1 MTLRDFFK
9 KVREKKFSSLKA
21 NTDSTINGLSD
32 AEIAANWH
40 KCKGCSATIYKNNYK
55 TNLNVCPECNHHG
68 RISSQARIESLVDKN
83 SFQEITANLTSTDP
97 LKFNDG
103 KAYTE
108 TVKKAQEKTQQND
121 ALITGFAKIDGV
133 KVALAVMNFDFLGGS
148 MGSVVGEKFTR
159 LVEAAIQEKTAVIS
173 VSASGGARMHEGIL
187 SLMQMA
193 KTSIALERLSQA
205 GLLYISILTDPT
217 YGGVSA
223 SFATLGDLII
233 AEPQARV
240 GFAGRR
246 VIEETVREKLPSD
259 FQSAEY
265 LLEHGQID
273 FIVER
278 KDLKNKLTSLLRI
291 HGYSPENVAI
301 PDSPAALQEEQPSAK
316 ALQPK
321 KEIALEFEKPLQKI
335 QDEIKKLEKTVS
347 SNDDKALL
355 NKLNQQYSEVEKNIY
370 KNLTAIDITKIARHP
385 NRPNIEDY
393 LNCFI
398 GENKWIEMHGDRAGT
413 DDQAILTALVEMD
426 GIAFMAIG
434 TRKGRNIKDNQKRN
448 FGMPQPEGYRKAKR
462 AFEHANKFN
471 LPIVTFIDTPGAYP
485 GLNAE
490 ANGQSIAIAE
500 NLKSLASLQV
510 PVLSIVTGEGG
521 SGGAL
526 AIGVANKIVMLENS
540 VYSVISPEGCAA
552 ILWRTRDKA
561 PEAAEALKITA
572 KDLQALGIADEIV
585 NEPLGGAHRNW
596 EAIAND
602 LREVITSNLKELMSL
617 SKAQI
622 MEQKTQKFYSFGEFN
637 ETQTKLQEKKNNKSL
652 KTK

>member
-1 MTLRDFFK
+1 MTLRNFFK
-9 KVREKKFSSLKA
+9 KMREQKFSSLKA
-21 NTDSTINGLSD
+21 NNESTINGLSD
-32 AEIAANWH
+32 AEISANWH
-40 KCKGCSATIYKNNYK
+40 KCKGCNATIYKTNYVA
-55 TNLNVCPECNHHG
+55 NLNVCPECNFHG
-68 RISSQARIESLVDKN
+68 RISSHDRIANLIDAN
-83 SFQEITANLTSTDP
+83 SFKEINTDMTSVDP

-103 KAYTE
+103 KPYTE
-108 TVKKAQEKTQQND
+108 TLANAQKKTNQAD
-121 ALITGFAKIDGV
+121 ALITGFATIDGV
-133 KVALAVMNFDFLGGS
+133 RVALAVMNFEFLGGS

-159 LVEAAIQEKTAVIS
+159 IVEAAIKEKIPVIS
-173 VSASGGARMHEGIL
+173 ISSSGGARMHEGIL

-193 KTSIALERLSQA
+193 KTSIALERLSKA
-205 GLLYISILTDPT
+205 GQLYISLLTDPT

-233 AEPQARV
+233 AEPKARI

-265 LLEHGQID
+265 LLEHGQVD

-278 KDLKNKLTSLLRI
+278 KDMREKLSSLLRI
-291 HGYSPENVAI
+291 HGYFPKNVSA
-301 PDSPAALQEEQPSAK
+301 PDSLSIHPEVQDAT

-321 KEIALEFEKPLQKI
+321 KEISLEFEKPLQKI
-335 QDEIKKLEKTVS
+335 QEEIKKLEKSVS
-347 SNDDKALL
+347 NNEDKALL
-355 NKLNQQYSEVEKNIY
+355 NKLNRQYAEVKKNIF
-370 KNLTAIDITKIARHP
+370 KNLSAINITRIARHP

-398 GENKWIEMHGDRAGT
+398 GTDKWIEMHGDRAGT
-413 DDQAILTALVEMD
+413 DDQAMLIALVEMD

-434 TRKGRNIKDNQKRN
+434 TRKGRTIKENQKRN

-462 AFEHANKFN
+462 AFEHANKFK

-500 NLKSLASLQV
+500 NLKSLASLDV

-526 AIGVANKIVMLENS
+526 AIGVANKVVMLENS

-572 KDLQALGIADEIV
+572 KDLMELGIADEIV
-585 NEPLGGAHRNW
+585 KEPLGGAHKDWKNMS
-596 EAIAND
+596 D
-602 LREVITSNLKELMSL
+602 SLREVLIRNLKELQMMSPEEIT
-617 SKAQI
+617 QQR
-622 MEQKTQKFYSFGEFN
+622 MEKFYSFGQFSESDIN
-637 ETQTKLQEKKNNKSL
+637 SSKKKIKN
-652 KTK
+652 

>member
-1 MTLRDFFK
+1 MALRDFFK
-9 KVREKKFSSLKA
+9 KMREKKFSSLKA
-21 NTDSTINGLSD
+21 NTDSIVNGLSD
-32 AEIAANWH
+32 TEIAANWH
-40 KCKGCSATIYKNNYK
+40 KCKSCNATIFKANY
-55 TNLNVCPECNHHG
+55 TENLNVCPECNFHG
-68 RISSQARIESLVDKN
+68 RISSSERIEKLIDKN
-83 SFQEITANLTSTDP
+83 SFKEINTHLSSADP
-97 LKFNDG
+97 LNFNDG
-103 KAYTE
+103 KPYTE
-108 TVKKAQEKTQQND
+108 TLANAQEKTKQTD
-121 ALITGFAKIDGV
+121 ALITGFATIDGV
-133 KVALAVMNFDFLGGS
+133 DVALTVMNFEFLGGS

-159 LVEAAIQEKTAVIS
+159 LVEEAIKAKTPVIS
-173 VSASGGARMHEGIL
+173 ISSSGGARMHEGIL

-193 KTSIALERLSQA
+193 KTSIALERLSKA
-205 GLLYISILTDPT
+205 GLMYISILTDPT

-233 AEPQARV
+233 AEPRARI

-246 VIEETVREKLPSD
+246 VIEETVREKLPAD

-278 KDLKNKLTSLLRI
+278 KNMKAKLSSLLRI
-291 HGYSPENVAI
+291 HGYFPENVSV
-301 PDSPAALQEEQPSAK
+301 PDTISGINQDMSDLKSLQPSK
-316 ALQPK
+316 IIP
-321 KEIALEFEKPLQKI
+321 LEFEKPLQKI
-335 QDEIKKLEKTVS
+335 QEQIKRLEKS
-347 SNDDKALL
+347 ISNESDKALL
-355 NKLNQQYSEVEKNIY
+355 NELNSQYKEVEKNIF
-370 KNLTAIDITKIARHP
+370 KNLSAIDITKIARHP

-398 GENKWIEMHGDRAGT
+398 GKDKWIEMHGDRAGT

-434 TRKGRNIKDNQKRN
+434 TRKGRTIKENQKRN

-500 NLKSLASLQV
+500 NLKSLASLDV

-526 AIGVANKIVMLENS
+526 AIGVANKVVMLENS

-572 KDLQALGIADEIV
+572 NHLKDLGIADELV
-585 NEPLGGAHRNW
+585 KEPVGGAHKDW
-596 EAIAND
+596 QSMSQS
-602 LREVITSNLKELMSL
+602 LREVIIRNLKELKKMSP
-617 SKAQI
+617 SEI
-622 MEQKTQKFYSFGEFN
+622 TEQKMNKFYAIGEFT
-637 ETQTKLQEKKNNKSL
+637 EVGALAPSKKVK
-652 KTK
+652 K

>member
-1 MTLRDFFK
+1 MALRNFFK
-9 KVREKKFSSLKA
+9 KMREKKFSSLKA
-21 NTDSTINGLSD
+21 NTDSIVNGLSD
-32 AEIAANWH
+32 AEISANWH
-40 KCKGCSATIYKNNYK
+40 KCKGCSATIYKSNFEE
-55 TNLNVCPECNHHG
+55 NLNVCPECNFHG
-68 RISSQARIESLVDKN
+68 RISIQDRITNLIDAK
-83 SFQEITANLTSTDP
+83 SFKEINASMSSVDP
-97 LKFNDG
+97 LKFDDG
-103 KAYTE
+103 KPYLDTL
-108 TVKKAQEKTQQND
+108 KKAQEKTQQTD
-121 ALITGFAKIDGV
+121 ALITGFATIDGV

-159 LVEAAIQEKTAVIS
+159 VIEEAIKQKIPVIS
-173 VSASGGARMHEGIL
+173 ISSSGGARMHEGIL

-193 KTSIALERLSQA
+193 KTSIALERLSKA
-205 GLLYISILTDPT
+205 GLMYISLLTDPT

-233 AEPQARV
+233 AEPKARI

-278 KDLKNKLTSLLRI
+278 KEMKSKLSSILRI
-291 HGYSPENVAI
+291 HGYYPENVSA
-301 PDSPAALQEEQPSAK
+301 PDSLSINSEEQDATK
-316 ALQPK
+316 LQPT
-321 KEIALEFEKPLQKI
+321 KEISLEFEKPLQKI
-335 QDEIKKLEKTVS
+335 QEEMKRLEKS
-347 SNDDKALL
+347 ISNSEDKALL
-355 NKLNQQYSEVEKNIY
+355 NKLNKQYSEVEKNIY
-370 KNLTAIDITKIARHP
+370 KNLSAIDITRIARHP
-385 NRPNIEDY
+385 NRPNVEDY

-398 GENKWIEMHGDRAGT
+398 GQDKWIEMHGDRAGT
-413 DDQAILTALVEMD
+413 DDQAMLTALVEMD
-426 GIAFMAIG
+426 GMAFMAIG
-434 TRKGRNIKDNQKRN
+434 TRKGRTIKDNQKRN

-500 NLKSLASLQV
+500 NLKSLASLDV

-526 AIGVANKIVMLENS
+526 AIGVANKVVMLENS

-561 PEAAEALKITA
+561 PQAAEALKITA
-572 KDLQALGIADEIV
+572 KDLKALGIADEIIK
-585 NEPLGGAHRNW
+585 EPLGGAHKDW
-596 EAIAND
+596 KTMSQA
-602 LREVITSNLKELMSL
+602 LREVLVRNLKDLKKL
-617 SKAQI
+617 SP
-622 MEQKTQKFYSFGEFN
+622 EQTKEQRMQKFYSIGQF
-637 ETQTKLQEKKNNKSL
+637 QESGVSPSKKKIKN
-652 KTK
+652 

>member
-1 MTLRDFFK
+1 MALRDFFK
-9 KVREKKFSSLKA
+9 KMREKKFSSLKA
-21 NTDSTINGLSD
+21 NTDSIVNGLSD
-32 AEIAANWH
+32 TEIAANWH
-40 KCKGCSATIYKNNYK
+40 KCKSCNATIFKANY
-55 TNLNVCPECNHHG
+55 TENLNVCPECNFHG
-68 RISSQARIESLVDKN
+68 RISSSERIEKLIDKN
-83 SFQEITANLTSTDP
+83 SFKEINTHLSSADP
-97 LKFNDG
+97 LNFNDG
-103 KAYTE
+103 KPYTE
-108 TVKKAQEKTQQND
+108 TLANAQEKTKQTD
-121 ALITGFAKIDGV
+121 ALITGFATIDGV
-133 KVALAVMNFDFLGGS
+133 EVALTVMNFEFLGGS

-159 LVEAAIQEKTAVIS
+159 LVEEAIKAKTPVIS
-173 VSASGGARMHEGIL
+173 ISSSGGARMHEGIL

-193 KTSIALERLSQA
+193 KTSIALERLSKA
-205 GLLYISILTDPT
+205 GLMYISILTDPT

-233 AEPQARV
+233 AEPRARI

-246 VIEETVREKLPSD
+246 VIEETVREKLPAD

-278 KDLKNKLTSLLRI
+278 KNMKAKLSSLLRI
-291 HGYSPENVAI
+291 HGYFPENVSV
-301 PDSPAALQEEQPSAK
+301 PDTISGINQDMSDLKSLQPSK
-316 ALQPK
+316 IIP
-321 KEIALEFEKPLQKI
+321 LEFEKPLQKI
-335 QDEIKKLEKTVS
+335 QEQIKRLEKS
-347 SNDDKALL
+347 ISNESDKALL
-355 NKLNQQYSEVEKNIY
+355 NELNSQYKEVEKNIF
-370 KNLTAIDITKIARHP
+370 KNLSAIDITKIARHP

-398 GENKWIEMHGDRAGT
+398 GKDKWIEMHGDRAGT

-434 TRKGRNIKDNQKRN
+434 TRKGRTIKENQKRN

-500 NLKSLASLQV
+500 NLKSLASLDV

-526 AIGVANKIVMLENS
+526 AIGVANKVVMLENS

-572 KDLQALGIADEIV
+572 NHLKDLGIADELV
-585 NEPLGGAHRNW
+585 KEPVGGAHKDW
-596 EAIAND
+596 QSMSQS
-602 LREVITSNLKELMSL
+602 LREVIIRNLKELKKMSP
-617 SKAQI
+617 SEI
-622 MEQKTQKFYSFGEFN
+622 TEQKMNKFYAIGEFT
-637 ETQTKLQEKKNNKSL
+637 EVGALAPSKKVK
-652 KTK
+652 K